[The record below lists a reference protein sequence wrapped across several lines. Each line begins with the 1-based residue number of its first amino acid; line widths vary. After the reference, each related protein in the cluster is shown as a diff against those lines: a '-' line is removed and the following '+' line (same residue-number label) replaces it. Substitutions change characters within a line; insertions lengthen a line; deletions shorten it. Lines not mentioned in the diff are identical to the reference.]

1 MKLLSEMYKKSQED
15 REEIAMNG
23 PAAPK
28 DPEKKRPYFYILK
41 DKEIFGAKQEDGSGI
56 HFIYESDGRLI
67 NSAQIVGK
75 IQDEEELRLLE
86 SVEGFGKLV
95 HSIGV
100 SVEMDHTNEEV
111 EFVFQMYGK
120 KDLYGG
126 GTNLKCKLTGD
137 GMERQIYLSDYTW
150 TEDDYIPGQIKF
162 IMRTPEKLGKASV
175 RFYLNDPYTAP
186 EEEKEESVDTNS
198 EAYCSMIERSLMN
211 LGNTYRIRKTIEKAR
226 AGKTVTIAY
235 IGGSI
240 TQGAGATPIN
250 TECYAYKSYQLF
262 KRRFALKDNVKFIKA
277 GVGGTPSELGM
288 IRFNRDVLRDGEK
301 PDLIVVEFAVN
312 DEGDETKGDCYESLV
327 RKILNLDWKPAVVLL
342 FSVFANDWNLQ
353 ERLSLVGQLYD
364 LPMVSI
370 RDAVVT
376 QFTKKANK
384 GRVLTKNQF
393 FYDMFHPGN
402 IGHTIM
408 ADCLQYLFE
417 RCDSSEHARLDA
429 FESGLTEEQMLA
441 QRLQMPPAIGNSFE
455 KVMLMDKRDVYEG
468 ADIDEGGF
476 CATDDQLQSVE
487 MDESLHLIPEFPYNW
502 MYDGTKPERAYF
514 TLHINCKALVL
525 IFKDSGEVDVGKAEI
540 YVDGEHRL
548 TADPHIN
555 NWLHCNAMIVL
566 NETKCVNHTVRIE
579 IAQEDRDKKFTILG
593 FGYVL

>member
-1 MKLLSEMYKKSQED
+1 
-15 REEIAMNG
+15 MNG

-41 DKEIFGAKQEDGSGI
+41 DKEIFGAKQPDGSAI

-67 NSAQIVGK
+67 NSAQIVGN
-75 IQDEEELRLLE
+75 ITDEEELRLLE
-86 SVEGFGKLV
+86 SVEGFGRLV

-100 SVEMDHTNEEV
+100 SVETDNPKEEI
-111 EFVFQMYGK
+111 EFVFQMYGRK
-120 KDLYGG
+120 NLYGG
-126 GTNLKCKLTGD
+126 GTNLRCKLTGD
-137 GMERQIYLSDYTW
+137 GMEHRIYLSDYTW

-162 IMRTPEKLGKASV
+162 IMSTPEKLGKASV
-175 RFYLNDPYTAP
+175 RLYLNDGYMAP
-186 EEEKEESVDTNS
+186 EEVEEAEVDTKS
-198 EAYCSMIERSLMN
+198 ENYCAMIAKSLMN
-211 LGNTYRIRKTIEKAR
+211 LGNTYRIRKAIEKAK
-226 AGKTVTIAY
+226 AGKSVTVAY

-262 KRRFALKDNVKFIKA
+262 QNRFASGNNVKFIKA

-288 IRFNRDVLRDGEK
+288 LRFDRDVLRDGEK
-301 PDLIVVEFAVN
+301 PDIVIVEFAVN

-327 RKILNLDWKPAVVLL
+327 RKILKLDWNPEVVLL

-353 ERLSLVGQLYD
+353 ERLRPVGDLYD

-370 RDAVVT
+370 RDAVVE
-376 QFTKKANK
+376 QFTRKE

-393 FYDMFHPGN
+393 FYDMFHPSN

-417 RCDSSEHARLDA
+417 RCELREHARLDA
-429 FESGLTEEQMLA
+429 FENGLTEEGMLL
-441 QRLQMPPAIGNSFE
+441 QRLKLEPVIGGSFE
-455 KVMLMDKRDVYEG
+455 NVRLMDKKDVYEG
-468 ADIDEGGF
+468 AVIETGDF
-476 CATDDQLQSVE
+476 TATDQELQSVE
-487 MDESLHLIPEFPYNW
+487 MDNALNLTPEFPYNW
-502 MYDGTKPERAYF
+502 MYDGTKTDAEAF
-514 TLHINCKALVL
+514 TLRMNCKALVL
-525 IFKDSGEVDVGKAEI
+525 IFKDSGEVDVGKAEVF
-540 YVDGEHRL
+540 VDGAHVL

-555 NWLHCNAMIVL
+555 NWQHCNAAIL
-566 NETKCVNHTVRIE
+566 FNNENSEEHTVKIE
-579 IAQEDRDKKFTILG
+579 IAKEDIDKKFTILG

>member
-1 MKLLSEMYKKSQED
+1 
-15 REEIAMNG
+15 MNG

-41 DKEIFGAKQEDGSGI
+41 DKEIFGAKQPDGSAI

-67 NSAQIVGK
+67 NSAQIVGN
-75 IQDEEELRLLE
+75 ITDEEELRLLE
-86 SVEGFGKLV
+86 SVEGFGRLV

-100 SVEMDHTNEEV
+100 SVETDNPKEEI
-111 EFVFQMYGK
+111 EFVFQMYGRK
-120 KDLYGG
+120 NLYGG
-126 GTNLKCKLTGD
+126 GTNLRCKLTGD
-137 GMERQIYLSDYTW
+137 GMEHRIYLSDYTW

-162 IMRTPEKLGKASV
+162 IMSTPEKLGKASV
-175 RFYLNDPYTAP
+175 RLYLNDGYMAP
-186 EEEKEESVDTNS
+186 EEVEEAEVDTKS
-198 EAYCSMIERSLMN
+198 ENYCAMIAKSLMN
-211 LGNTYRIRKTIEKAR
+211 LGNTYRIRKAIEKAK
-226 AGKTVTIAY
+226 AGKSVTVAY

-262 KRRFALKDNVKFIKA
+262 QNRFASGNNVKFIKA

-288 IRFNRDVLRDGEK
+288 LRFDRDVLRDGEK
-301 PDLIVVEFAVN
+301 PDIVIVEFAVN

-327 RKILNLDWKPAVVLL
+327 RKILKLDWNPEVVLL

-353 ERLSLVGQLYD
+353 ERLRPVGDLYD

-370 RDAVVT
+370 RDAVVE
-376 QFTKKANK
+376 QFTKKE

-393 FYDMFHPGN
+393 FYDMFHPSN

-417 RCDSSEHARLDA
+417 RCELREHARLDA
-429 FESGLTEEQMLA
+429 FENGLTEEGMLL
-441 QRLQMPPAIGNSFE
+441 QRLKLEPVIGGSFE
-455 KVMLMDKRDVYEG
+455 NVRLMDKKDVYEG
-468 ADIDEGGF
+468 AVIETGDF
-476 CATDDQLQSVE
+476 TATDQELQSVE
-487 MDESLHLIPEFPYNW
+487 MDDALNLTPEFPYNW
-502 MYDGTKPERAYF
+502 MYDGTKTDAEAF
-514 TLHINCKALVL
+514 TLRMNCKALVL
-525 IFKDSGEVDVGKAEI
+525 IFKDSGEVDVGKAEVF
-540 YVDGEHRL
+540 VDGAHVL

-555 NWLHCNAMIVL
+555 NWQHCNAAIL
-566 NETKCVNHTVRIE
+566 FNNENSEEHTVKIE
-579 IAQEDRDKKFTILG
+579 IAKEDIDKKFTILG

>member
-1 MKLLSEMYKKSQED
+1 
-15 REEIAMNG
+15 MNG

-41 DKEIFGAKQEDGSGI
+41 DKEIFGAKQPDGSAI

-67 NSAQIVGK
+67 NSAQIVGN
-75 IQDEEELRLLE
+75 ITDEEELRLLE
-86 SVEGFGKLV
+86 SVEGFGRLV

-100 SVEMDHTNEEV
+100 SVETDNPKEEI
-111 EFVFQMYGK
+111 EFVFQMYGRK
-120 KDLYGG
+120 NLYGG
-126 GTNLKCKLTGD
+126 GTNLRCKLTGD
-137 GMERQIYLSDYTW
+137 GMEHRIYLSDYTW

-162 IMRTPEKLGKASV
+162 IMSTPEKLGKASV
-175 RFYLNDPYTAP
+175 RLYLNDGYMAP
-186 EEEKEESVDTNS
+186 EEVEEAEVDTKS
-198 EAYCSMIERSLMN
+198 ENYCAMIAKSLMN
-211 LGNTYRIRKTIEKAR
+211 LGNTYRIRKAIEKAK
-226 AGKTVTIAY
+226 AGKSVTVAY

-262 KRRFALKDNVKFIKA
+262 QNRFASGNNVKFIKA

-288 IRFNRDVLRDGEK
+288 LRFDRDVLRDGEK
-301 PDLIVVEFAVN
+301 PDIVIVEFAVN

-327 RKILNLDWKPAVVLL
+327 RKILKLDWNPEVVLL

-353 ERLSLVGQLYD
+353 ERLRPVGDLYD

-370 RDAVVT
+370 RDAVVE
-376 QFTKKANK
+376 QFTRKE

-393 FYDMFHPGN
+393 FYDMFHPSN

-417 RCDSSEHARLDA
+417 RCELREHARLDA
-429 FESGLTEEQMLA
+429 FENGLTEEGMLL
-441 QRLQMPPAIGNSFE
+441 QRLKLEPVIGGSFE
-455 KVMLMDKRDVYEG
+455 NVRLMDKKDVYEG
-468 ADIDEGGF
+468 AVIETGDF
-476 CATDDQLQSVE
+476 TATDQELQSVE
-487 MDESLHLIPEFPYNW
+487 MDDALNLTPEFPYNW
-502 MYDGTKPERAYF
+502 MYDGTKTDAEAFMLRM
-514 TLHINCKALVL
+514 NCKALVL
-525 IFKDSGEVDVGKAEI
+525 IFKDSGEVDVGKAEVF
-540 YVDGEHRL
+540 VDGAHVL

-555 NWLHCNAMIVL
+555 NWQHCNAAIL
-566 NETKCVNHTVRIE
+566 FNNEKSEEHTVKIE
-579 IAQEDRDKKFTILG
+579 IAKEDIDKKFTILG

>member
-1 MKLLSEMYKKSQED
+1 
-15 REEIAMNG
+15 MNG

-41 DKEIFGAKQEDGSGI
+41 DKEIFGAKQPDGSAI

-67 NSAQIVGK
+67 NSAQIVGN
-75 IQDEEELRLLE
+75 ITDEEELRLLE
-86 SVEGFGKLV
+86 SVEGFGRLV

-100 SVEMDHTNEEV
+100 SVETDNSKEEI
-111 EFVFQMYGK
+111 EFVFQMYGRK
-120 KDLYGG
+120 NLYGG
-126 GTNLKCKLTGD
+126 GTNLRCKLTGD
-137 GMERQIYLSDYTW
+137 GMEHRIYLSDYTW

-162 IMRTPEKLGKASV
+162 IMSTPEKLGKASV
-175 RFYLNDPYTAP
+175 RLYLNDGYMAP
-186 EEEKEESVDTNS
+186 EEVEEAEVDTKS
-198 EAYCSMIERSLMN
+198 ENYCAMIAKSLMN
-211 LGNTYRIRKTIEKAR
+211 LGNTYRIRKAIEKAK
-226 AGKTVTIAY
+226 AGKSVTVAY

-262 KRRFALKDNVKFIKA
+262 QNRFASGNNVKFIKA

-288 IRFNRDVLRDGEK
+288 LRFDRDVLRDGEK
-301 PDLIVVEFAVN
+301 PDIVIVEFAVN

-327 RKILNLDWKPAVVLL
+327 RKILKLDWNPEVVLL

-353 ERLSLVGQLYD
+353 ERLRPVGDLYD

-370 RDAVVT
+370 RDAVVE
-376 QFTKKANK
+376 QFTKKE

-393 FYDMFHPGN
+393 FYDMFHPSN

-417 RCDSSEHARLDA
+417 RCELREHARLDA
-429 FESGLTEEQMLA
+429 FENGLTEEGMLL
-441 QRLQMPPAIGNSFE
+441 QRLKLEPVIGGSFE
-455 KVMLMDKRDVYEG
+455 NVRLMDKKDVYEG
-468 ADIDEGGF
+468 AVIETGDF
-476 CATDDQLQSVE
+476 TATDQELQSVE
-487 MDESLHLIPEFPYNW
+487 MDDALNLTPEFPYNW
-502 MYDGTKPERAYF
+502 MYDGTKTDAEAF
-514 TLHINCKALVL
+514 TLRMNCKALVL
-525 IFKDSGEVDVGKAEI
+525 IFKDSGEVDVGKAEVF
-540 YVDGEHRL
+540 VDGAHVL

-555 NWLHCNAMIVL
+555 NWQHCNAAIL
-566 NETKCVNHTVRIE
+566 FNNENSEEHTVKIE
-579 IAQEDRDKKFTILG
+579 IAKEDIDKKFTILG

>member
-1 MKLLSEMYKKSQED
+1 
-15 REEIAMNG
+15 MNG

-41 DKEIFGAKQEDGSGI
+41 DKEIFGAKQPDGSAI

-67 NSAQIVGK
+67 NSAQIVGN
-75 IQDEEELRLLE
+75 ITDEEELRLLE
-86 SVEGFGKLV
+86 SVEGFGQLV

-100 SVEMDHTNEEV
+100 SVETDNPKEEV
-111 EFVFQMYGK
+111 EFIFQMYGR

-126 GTNLKCKLTGD
+126 GTNLRCKLTGD
-137 GMERQIYLSDYTW
+137 GMERRVYLSDYTW

-162 IMRTPEKLGKASV
+162 IMSTPEKLGKASV
-175 RFYLNDPYTAP
+175 RLYLNDGYMAP
-186 EEEKEESVDTNS
+186 EEVEEAEVDTKS
-198 EAYCSMIERSLMN
+198 ENYCAMIAKSLMN
-211 LGNTYRIRKTIEKAR
+211 LGNTYRIRKAIEKAK
-226 AGKTVTIAY
+226 AGKSVTVAY

-262 KRRFALKDNVKFIKA
+262 QNRFASGNNVKFIKA

-288 IRFNRDVLRDGEK
+288 LRFDRDVLRDGEK
-301 PDLIVVEFAVN
+301 PDIVIVEFAVN

-327 RKILNLDWKPAVVLL
+327 RKILKLDWNPEVVLL

-353 ERLSLVGQLYD
+353 ERLRPVGDLYD

-370 RDAVVT
+370 RDAVVE
-376 QFTKKANK
+376 QFTRKE

-393 FYDMFHPGN
+393 FYDMFHPSN

-417 RCDSSEHARLDA
+417 RCELREHARLDA
-429 FESGLTEEQMLA
+429 FENGLTEEGMLL
-441 QRLQMPPAIGNSFE
+441 QRLKLEPVIGGSFE
-455 KVMLMDKRDVYEG
+455 NVRLMDKKDVYEG
-468 ADIDEGGF
+468 AVIETGDF
-476 CATDDQLQSVE
+476 TATDQELQSVE
-487 MDESLHLIPEFPYNW
+487 MDDALNLTPEFPYNW
-502 MYDGTKPERAYF
+502 MYDGTKTDAEAF
-514 TLHINCKALVL
+514 TLRMNCKALVL
-525 IFKDSGEVDVGKAEI
+525 IFKDSGEVDVGKAEVF
-540 YVDGEHRL
+540 VDGAHVL

-555 NWLHCNAMIVL
+555 NWQHCNAAIL
-566 NETKCVNHTVRIE
+566 FNNENSEEHTVKIE
-579 IAQEDRDKKFTILG
+579 IAKEDIDKKFTILG

>member
-1 MKLLSEMYKKSQED
+1 
-15 REEIAMNG
+15 MNG

-41 DKEIFGAKQEDGSGI
+41 DKEIFGAKQPDGSAI

-67 NSAQIVGK
+67 NSAQIVGN
-75 IQDEEELRLLE
+75 ITDGEELRLLE

-100 SVEMDHTNEEV
+100 SVETDNPKEEI
-111 EFVFQMYGK
+111 EFVFQMYGR

-126 GTNLKCKLTGD
+126 GTNLRCKLTGD
-137 GMERQIYLSDYTW
+137 GMEHRIYLSDYTW

-162 IMRTPEKLGKASV
+162 IMSTPEKLGKASV
-175 RFYLNDPYTAP
+175 RLYLNDGYMAP
-186 EEEKEESVDTNS
+186 EEVEEAEVDTKS
-198 EAYCSMIERSLMN
+198 ENYCAMIAKSLMN
-211 LGNTYRIRKTIEKAR
+211 LGNTYRIRKAIEKAK
-226 AGKTVTIAY
+226 AGKDVTVAY

-262 KRRFALKDNVKFIKA
+262 QNRFASGNNVKFIKA

-288 IRFNRDVLRDGEK
+288 LRFDRDVLRDGEK
-301 PDLIVVEFAVN
+301 PDIVIVEFAVN

-327 RKILNLDWKPAVVLL
+327 RKILKLDWNPEVVLL

-353 ERLSLVGQLYD
+353 ERLRPVGDLYD

-370 RDAVVT
+370 RDAVVE
-376 QFTKKANK
+376 QFTRKE

-393 FYDMFHPGN
+393 FYDMFHPSN

-417 RCDSSEHARLDA
+417 RCELREHARLDA
-429 FESGLTEEQMLA
+429 FENGLTEEGMLL
-441 QRLQMPPAIGNSFE
+441 QRLKLEPVIGGSFE
-455 KVMLMDKRDVYEG
+455 NVRLMDKKDVYEG
-468 ADIDEGGF
+468 AVIETGDF
-476 CATDDQLQSVE
+476 TATDQELQSVE
-487 MDESLHLIPEFPYNW
+487 MDDALNLTPEFPYNW
-502 MYDGTKPERAYF
+502 MYDGTKTDAEAF
-514 TLHINCKALVL
+514 TLRMNCKALVL
-525 IFKDSGEVDVGKAEI
+525 IFKDSGEVDVGKAEVF
-540 YVDGEHRL
+540 VDGAHVL

-555 NWLHCNAMIVL
+555 NWQHCNAAIL
-566 NETKCVNHTVRIE
+566 FNNEKSEEHTVKIE
-579 IAQEDRDKKFTILG
+579 IAKEDIDKKFTILG

>member
-1 MKLLSEMYKKSQED
+1 
-15 REEIAMNG
+15 MNG

-41 DKEIFGAKQEDGSGI
+41 DKEIFGAKQPDGSAI

-67 NSAQIVGK
+67 NSAQIVGN
-75 IQDEEELRLLE
+75 ITDEEELRLLE
-86 SVEGFGKLV
+86 SVEGFGRLV

-100 SVEMDHTNEEV
+100 SVETDNPKEEI
-111 EFVFQMYGK
+111 EFVFQMYGR

-126 GTNLKCKLTGD
+126 GTNLRCKLTGD
-137 GMERQIYLSDYTW
+137 GMEHRIYLSDYTW

-162 IMRTPEKLGKASV
+162 IMSTPEKLGKASV
-175 RFYLNDPYTAP
+175 RLYLNDGYMAP
-186 EEEKEESVDTNS
+186 EEVEEAEVDTKS
-198 EAYCSMIERSLMN
+198 ENYCAMIAKSLMN
-211 LGNTYRIRKTIEKAR
+211 LGNTYRIRKAIEKAK
-226 AGKTVTIAY
+226 AGKSVTVAY

-262 KRRFALKDNVKFIKA
+262 QNRFASGNNVKFIKA

-288 IRFNRDVLRDGEK
+288 LRFDRDVLRDGEK
-301 PDLIVVEFAVN
+301 PDIVIVEFAVN

-327 RKILNLDWKPAVVLL
+327 RKILKLDWNPEVVLL

-353 ERLSLVGQLYD
+353 ERLRPVGDLYD

-370 RDAVVT
+370 RDAVVE
-376 QFTKKANK
+376 QFTRKE

-393 FYDMFHPGN
+393 FYDMFHPSN

-417 RCDSSEHARLDA
+417 RCELREHARLDA
-429 FESGLTEEQMLA
+429 FENGLTEEGMLL
-441 QRLQMPPAIGNSFE
+441 QRLKLEPVIGGSFE
-455 KVMLMDKRDVYEG
+455 NVRLMDKKDVYEG
-468 ADIDEGGF
+468 AVIETGDF
-476 CATDDQLQSVE
+476 TATDQELQSVE
-487 MDESLHLIPEFPYNW
+487 MDDALNLTPEFPYNW
-502 MYDGTKPERAYF
+502 MYDGTKTDAEAF
-514 TLHINCKALVL
+514 TLRMNCKALVL
-525 IFKDSGEVDVGKAEI
+525 IFKDSGEVDVGKAEVF
-540 YVDGEHRL
+540 VDGAHVL

-555 NWLHCNAMIVL
+555 NWQHCNAAIL
-566 NETKCVNHTVRIE
+566 FNNENSEEHTVKIE
-579 IAQEDRDKKFTILG
+579 IAKEEIDKKFTILG

>member
-1 MKLLSEMYKKSQED
+1 
-15 REEIAMNG
+15 MNG

-41 DKEIFGAKQEDGSGI
+41 DKEIFGAKQPDGSAI

-67 NSAQIVGK
+67 NSAQIVGN
-75 IQDEEELRLLE
+75 ITDGEELRLLE

-100 SVEMDHTNEEV
+100 SVETDNPKEEI
-111 EFVFQMYGK
+111 EFVFQMYGR

-126 GTNLKCKLTGD
+126 GTNLRCKLTGD
-137 GMERQIYLSDYTW
+137 GMEHRIYLSDYTW

-162 IMRTPEKLGKASV
+162 IMSTPEKLGKASV
-175 RFYLNDPYTAP
+175 RLYLNDGYMAP
-186 EEEKEESVDTNS
+186 EEVEEAEVDTKS
-198 EAYCSMIERSLMN
+198 ENYCAMIAKSLMN
-211 LGNTYRIRKTIEKAR
+211 LGNTYRIRKAIEKAK
-226 AGKTVTIAY
+226 AGKSVTVAY

-262 KRRFALKDNVKFIKA
+262 QNRFASGNNVKFIKA

-288 IRFNRDVLRDGEK
+288 LRFDRDVLRDGEK
-301 PDLIVVEFAVN
+301 PDIVIVEFAVN

-327 RKILNLDWKPAVVLL
+327 RKILKLDWNPEVVLL

-353 ERLSLVGQLYD
+353 ERLRPVGDLYD

-370 RDAVVT
+370 RDAVVE
-376 QFTKKANK
+376 QFTRKE

-393 FYDMFHPGN
+393 FYDMFHPSN

-417 RCDSSEHARLDA
+417 RCELREHARLDA
-429 FESGLTEEQMLA
+429 FENGLTEEGMLL
-441 QRLQMPPAIGNSFE
+441 QRLKLEPVIGGSFE
-455 KVMLMDKRDVYEG
+455 NVRLMDKKDVYEG
-468 ADIDEGGF
+468 AVIETGDF
-476 CATDDQLQSVE
+476 TATDQELQSVE
-487 MDESLHLIPEFPYNW
+487 MDDALNLTPEFPYNW
-502 MYDGTKPERAYF
+502 MYDGTKTDAEAFMLRM
-514 TLHINCKALVL
+514 NCKALVL
-525 IFKDSGEVDVGKAEI
+525 IFKDSGEVDVGKAEVF
-540 YVDGEHRL
+540 VDGAHVL

-555 NWLHCNAMIVL
+555 NWQHCNAAIL
-566 NETKCVNHTVRIE
+566 FNNENSEEHTVKIE
-579 IAQEDRDKKFTILG
+579 IAKEDIDKKFTILG

>member
-1 MKLLSEMYKKSQED
+1 
-15 REEIAMNG
+15 MNG

-41 DKEIFGAKQEDGSGI
+41 DKEIFGAKQPDGSAI

-67 NSAQIVGK
+67 NSAQIVGN
-75 IQDEEELRLLE
+75 ITDEEELRLLE

-100 SVEMDHTNEEV
+100 SVETDNPKEEV
-111 EFVFQMYGK
+111 EFIFQMYGR

-126 GTNLKCKLTGD
+126 GTNLRCKLTGD
-137 GMERQIYLSDYTW
+137 GMERRVYLSDYTW

-162 IMRTPEKLGKASV
+162 IMSTPEKLGKASV
-175 RFYLNDPYTAP
+175 RLYLNDGYTAP
-186 EEEKEESVDTNS
+186 EEVEETEVDTKS
-198 EAYCSMIERSLMN
+198 ENYCAMIEKSLMN
-211 LGNTYRIRKTIEKAR
+211 LGNTYRIRKAIEKAK
-226 AGKTVTIAY
+226 AGKDVTVAY

-262 KRRFALKDNVKFIKA
+262 QNRFASGNNVKFIKA

-288 IRFNRDVLRDGEK
+288 LRFDRDVLRDGEK
-301 PDLIVVEFAVN
+301 PDIVIVEFAVN

-327 RKILNLDWKPAVVLL
+327 RKILKLDWNPAVVLL

-353 ERLSLVGQLYD
+353 ERLRPVGDLYD

-370 RDAVVT
+370 RDAVVE
-376 QFTKKANK
+376 QFTKKE

-393 FYDMFHPGN
+393 FYDMFHPSN

-417 RCDSSEHARLDA
+417 RCESSEHARLDA
-429 FESGLTEEQMLA
+429 SAETE
-441 QRLQMPPAIGNSFE
+441 
-455 KVMLMDKRDVYEG
+455 
-468 ADIDEGGF
+468 
-476 CATDDQLQSVE
+476 T
-487 MDESLHLIPEFPYNW
+487 
-502 MYDGTKPERAYF
+502 
-514 TLHINCKALVL
+514 
-525 IFKDSGEVDVGKAEI
+525 
-540 YVDGEHRL
+540 
-548 TADPHIN
+548 
-555 NWLHCNAMIVL
+555 
-566 NETKCVNHTVRIE
+566 
-579 IAQEDRDKKFTILG
+579 
-593 FGYVL
+593 

>member
-1 MKLLSEMYKKSQED
+1 
-15 REEIAMNG
+15 MNG

-41 DKEIFGAKQEDGSGI
+41 DKEIFGAKQPDGSAI

-67 NSAQIVGK
+67 NSAQIVGN
-75 IQDEEELRLLE
+75 ITDGEELRLLE

-100 SVEMDHTNEEV
+100 SVETDNPKEEI
-111 EFVFQMYGK
+111 EFVFQMYGR

-126 GTNLKCKLTGD
+126 GTNLRCKLTGD
-137 GMERQIYLSDYTW
+137 GMEHRIYLSDYTW

-162 IMRTPEKLGKASV
+162 IMSTPEKLGKASV
-175 RFYLNDPYTAP
+175 RLYLNDGYMAP
-186 EEEKEESVDTNS
+186 EEVEEAEVDTKS
-198 EAYCSMIERSLMN
+198 ENYCAMIAKSLMN
-211 LGNTYRIRKTIEKAR
+211 LGNTYRIRKAIEKAK
-226 AGKTVTIAY
+226 AGKDVTVAY

-262 KRRFALKDNVKFIKA
+262 QNRFASGNNVKFIKA

-288 IRFNRDVLRDGEK
+288 LRFDRDVLRDGEK
-301 PDLIVVEFAVN
+301 PDIVIVEFAVN

-327 RKILNLDWKPAVVLL
+327 RKILKLDWNPEVILL

-353 ERLSLVGQLYD
+353 ERLRPVGDLYD

-370 RDAVVT
+370 RDAVVE
-376 QFTKKANK
+376 QFTRKE

-393 FYDMFHPGN
+393 FYDMFHPSN

-417 RCDSSEHARLDA
+417 RCELREHARLDA
-429 FESGLTEEQMLA
+429 FENGLTEEGMLL
-441 QRLQMPPAIGNSFE
+441 QRLKLEPVIGGSFE
-455 KVMLMDKRDVYEG
+455 NVRLMDKKDVYEG
-468 ADIDEGGF
+468 AVIETGDF
-476 CATDDQLQSVE
+476 TATDQELQSVE
-487 MDESLHLIPEFPYNW
+487 MDDALNLTPEFPYNW
-502 MYDGTKPERAYF
+502 MYDGTKTDAEAF
-514 TLHINCKALVL
+514 TLRMNCKALVL
-525 IFKDSGEVDVGKAEI
+525 IFKDSGEVDVGKAEVF
-540 YVDGEHRL
+540 VDGAHVL

-555 NWLHCNAMIVL
+555 NWQHCNAAIL
-566 NETKCVNHTVRIE
+566 FNNENSEEHTVKIE
-579 IAQEDRDKKFTILG
+579 IAKEDIDKKFTILG

>member
-1 MKLLSEMYKKSQED
+1 
-15 REEIAMNG
+15 MNG

-41 DKEIFGAKQEDGSGI
+41 DKEIFGAKQPDGSAI

-67 NSAQIVGK
+67 NSAQIVGN
-75 IQDEEELRLLE
+75 ITDEEELRLLE
-86 SVEGFGKLV
+86 SVEGFGRLV

-100 SVEMDHTNEEV
+100 SVETDNPKEEI
-111 EFVFQMYGK
+111 EFVFQMYGRK
-120 KDLYGG
+120 NLYGG
-126 GTNLKCKLTGD
+126 GTNLRCKLTGD
-137 GMERQIYLSDYTW
+137 GMEHRIYLSDYTW

-162 IMRTPEKLGKASV
+162 IMSTPEKLGKASV
-175 RFYLNDPYTAP
+175 RLYLNDGYMAP
-186 EEEKEESVDTNS
+186 EEVEEAEVDTKS
-198 EAYCSMIERSLMN
+198 ENYCAMIAKSLMN
-211 LGNTYRIRKTIEKAR
+211 LGNTYRIRKAIEKAK
-226 AGKTVTIAY
+226 AGKDVTVAY

-262 KRRFALKDNVKFIKA
+262 QNRFASGNNVKFIKA

-288 IRFNRDVLRDGEK
+288 LRFDRDVLRDGEK
-301 PDLIVVEFAVN
+301 PDIVIVEFAVN

-327 RKILNLDWKPAVVLL
+327 RKILKLDWNPEVVLL

-353 ERLSLVGQLYD
+353 ERLRPVGDLYD

-370 RDAVVT
+370 RDAVVE
-376 QFTKKANK
+376 QFTRKE

-393 FYDMFHPGN
+393 FYDMFHPSN

-417 RCDSSEHARLDA
+417 RCELREHARLDA
-429 FESGLTEEQMLA
+429 FENGLTEEGMLL
-441 QRLQMPPAIGNSFE
+441 QRLKLEPVIGGSFE
-455 KVMLMDKRDVYEG
+455 NVRLMDKKDVYEG
-468 ADIDEGGF
+468 AVIETGDF
-476 CATDDQLQSVE
+476 TATDQELQSVE
-487 MDESLHLIPEFPYNW
+487 MDDALNLTPEFPYNW
-502 MYDGTKPERAYF
+502 MYDGTKTDAEAF
-514 TLHINCKALVL
+514 TLRMNCKALVL
-525 IFKDSGEVDVGKAEI
+525 IFKDSGEVDVGKAEVF
-540 YVDGEHRL
+540 VDGVHVL

-555 NWLHCNAMIVL
+555 NWQHCNAAIL
-566 NETKCVNHTVRIE
+566 FNNENSEEHTVKIE
-579 IAQEDRDKKFTILG
+579 IAKEDIDKKFTILG

>member
-1 MKLLSEMYKKSQED
+1 
-15 REEIAMNG
+15 MNG

-41 DKEIFGAKQEDGSGI
+41 DKEIFGAKQPDGSAI

-67 NSAQIVGK
+67 NSAQIVGN
-75 IQDEEELRLLE
+75 ITDEEELRLLE
-86 SVEGFGKLV
+86 SVEGFGRLV

-100 SVEMDHTNEEV
+100 SVETDNPKEEI
-111 EFVFQMYGK
+111 EFVFQMYGRK
-120 KDLYGG
+120 NLYGG
-126 GTNLKCKLTGD
+126 GTNLRCKLTGD
-137 GMERQIYLSDYTW
+137 GMEHRIYLSDYTW

-162 IMRTPEKLGKASV
+162 IMSTPEKLGKASV
-175 RFYLNDPYTAP
+175 RLYLNDGYMAP
-186 EEEKEESVDTNS
+186 EEVEEAEVDTKS
-198 EAYCSMIERSLMN
+198 ENYCAMIAKSLMN
-211 LGNTYRIRKTIEKAR
+211 LGNTYRIRKAIEKAK
-226 AGKTVTIAY
+226 AGKSVTVAY

-262 KRRFALKDNVKFIKA
+262 QNRFASGNNVKFIKA

-288 IRFNRDVLRDGEK
+288 LRFDRDVLRDGEK
-301 PDLIVVEFAVN
+301 PDIVIVEFAVN

-327 RKILNLDWKPAVVLL
+327 RKILKLDWNPEVVLL

-353 ERLSLVGQLYD
+353 ERLRPVGDLYD

-370 RDAVVT
+370 RDAVVE
-376 QFTKKANK
+376 QFTRKE

-393 FYDMFHPGN
+393 FYDMFHPSN

-417 RCDSSEHARLDA
+417 RCELREHARLDA
-429 FESGLTEEQMLA
+429 FENGLTEEGMLL
-441 QRLQMPPAIGNSFE
+441 QRLKLEPVIGGSFE
-455 KVMLMDKRDVYEG
+455 NVRLMDKKDVYEG
-468 ADIDEGGF
+468 ALIETGDF
-476 CATDDQLQSVE
+476 TATDQELQSVE
-487 MDESLHLIPEFPYNW
+487 MDDALNLTPEFPYNW
-502 MYDGTKPERAYF
+502 MYDGTKTDAEAF
-514 TLHINCKALVL
+514 TLRMNCKALVL
-525 IFKDSGEVDVGKAEI
+525 IFKDSGEVDVGKAEVF
-540 YVDGEHRL
+540 VDGAHVL

-555 NWLHCNAMIVL
+555 NWQHCNAAIL
-566 NETKCVNHTVRIE
+566 FNNENSEEHTVKIE
-579 IAQEDRDKKFTILG
+579 IAKEDIDKKFTILG

>member
-1 MKLLSEMYKKSQED
+1 
-15 REEIAMNG
+15 MNG

-41 DKEIFGAKQEDGSGI
+41 DKEIFGAKQPDGSAI

-67 NSAQIVGK
+67 NSAQIVGN
-75 IQDEEELRLLE
+75 ITDEEELRLLE
-86 SVEGFGKLV
+86 SVEGFGRLV

-100 SVEMDHTNEEV
+100 SVETDNPKEEI
-111 EFVFQMYGK
+111 EFVFQMYGRK
-120 KDLYGG
+120 NLYGG
-126 GTNLKCKLTGD
+126 GTNLRCKLTGD
-137 GMERQIYLSDYTW
+137 GMEHRIYLSDYTW

-162 IMRTPEKLGKASV
+162 IMSTPEKLGKASV
-175 RFYLNDPYTAP
+175 RLYLNDGYMAP
-186 EEEKEESVDTNS
+186 EEVEEAEIDTKS
-198 EAYCSMIERSLMN
+198 ENYCAMIAKSLMN
-211 LGNTYRIRKTIEKAR
+211 LGNTYRIRKAIEKAK
-226 AGKTVTIAY
+226 AGKSVTVAY

-262 KRRFALKDNVKFIKA
+262 QNRFASGNNVKFIKA

-288 IRFNRDVLRDGEK
+288 LRFDRDVLRDGEK
-301 PDLIVVEFAVN
+301 PDIVIVEFAVN

-327 RKILNLDWKPAVVLL
+327 RKILKLDWNPEVVLL

-353 ERLSLVGQLYD
+353 ERLRPVGDLYD

-370 RDAVVT
+370 RDAVVE
-376 QFTKKANK
+376 QFTRKE

-393 FYDMFHPGN
+393 FYDMFHPSN

-417 RCDSSEHARLDA
+417 RCELREHARLDA
-429 FESGLTEEQMLA
+429 FENGLTEEGMLL
-441 QRLQMPPAIGNSFE
+441 QRLKLEPVIGGSFE
-455 KVMLMDKRDVYEG
+455 NVRLMDKKDVYEG
-468 ADIDEGGF
+468 AVIETGDF
-476 CATDDQLQSVE
+476 TATDQELQSVE
-487 MDESLHLIPEFPYNW
+487 MDDALNLTPEFPYNW
-502 MYDGTKPERAYF
+502 MYDGTKTDAEAF
-514 TLHINCKALVL
+514 TLRMNCKALVL
-525 IFKDSGEVDVGKAEI
+525 IFKDSGEVDVGKAEVF
-540 YVDGEHRL
+540 VDGAHVL

-555 NWLHCNAMIVL
+555 NWQHCNAAIL
-566 NETKCVNHTVRIE
+566 FNNENSEEHTVKIE
-579 IAQEDRDKKFTILG
+579 IAKEDIDKKFTILG

>member
-1 MKLLSEMYKKSQED
+1 
-15 REEIAMNG
+15 MNG

-41 DKEIFGAKQEDGSGI
+41 DKEIFGAKQPDGSAI

-67 NSAQIVGK
+67 NSAQIVGN
-75 IQDEEELRLLE
+75 ITDEEELRLLE
-86 SVEGFGKLV
+86 SVEGFGRLV

-100 SVEMDHTNEEV
+100 SVETDNPKEEI
-111 EFVFQMYGK
+111 EFVFQMYGRK
-120 KDLYGG
+120 NLYGG
-126 GTNLKCKLTGD
+126 GTNLRCKLTGD
-137 GMERQIYLSDYTW
+137 GMEHRIYLSDYTW

-162 IMRTPEKLGKASV
+162 IMSTPEKLGKASV
-175 RFYLNDPYTAP
+175 RLYLNDGYMAP
-186 EEEKEESVDTNS
+186 EEVEEAEVDTKS
-198 EAYCSMIERSLMN
+198 ENYCAMIAKSLMN
-211 LGNTYRIRKTIEKAR
+211 LGNTYRIRKAIEKAK
-226 AGKTVTIAY
+226 AGKSVTVAY

-262 KRRFALKDNVKFIKA
+262 QNRFASGNNVKFIKA

-288 IRFNRDVLRDGEK
+288 LRFDRDVLRDGEK
-301 PDLIVVEFAVN
+301 PDIVIVEFAVN

-327 RKILNLDWKPAVVLL
+327 RKILKLDWNPEVVLL

-353 ERLSLVGQLYD
+353 ERLRPVGDLYD

-370 RDAVVT
+370 RDAVVE
-376 QFTKKANK
+376 QFTRRE

-393 FYDMFHPGN
+393 FYDMFHPSN

-417 RCDSSEHARLDA
+417 RCELREHARLDA
-429 FESGLTEEQMLA
+429 FENGLTEEGMLL
-441 QRLQMPPAIGNSFE
+441 QRLKLEPVIGGSFE
-455 KVMLMDKRDVYEG
+455 NVRLMDKKDVYEG
-468 ADIDEGGF
+468 AVIETGDF
-476 CATDDQLQSVE
+476 TATDQELQSVE
-487 MDESLHLIPEFPYNW
+487 MDDALTLTPEFPYNW
-502 MYDGTKPERAYF
+502 MYDGTKTDVKAF
-514 TLHINCKALVL
+514 TLRMNCKALVL
-525 IFKDSGEVDVGKAEI
+525 IFKDSGEVDVGKAEVF
-540 YVDGEHRL
+540 VDGAHVL

-555 NWLHCNAMIVL
+555 NWQHCNAAIL
-566 NETKCVNHTVRIE
+566 FNNENSEEHTVKIE
-579 IAQEDRDKKFTILG
+579 IAKEEIDKKFTILG

>member
-1 MKLLSEMYKKSQED
+1 
-15 REEIAMNG
+15 MNG

-41 DKEIFGAKQEDGSGI
+41 DKEIFGAKQPDGSAI

-67 NSAQIVGK
+67 NSAQIVGN
-75 IQDEEELRLLE
+75 ITDEEELRLLE
-86 SVEGFGKLV
+86 SVEGFGRLV

-100 SVEMDHTNEEV
+100 SVETDNPKEEI
-111 EFVFQMYGK
+111 EFVFQMYGRK
-120 KDLYGG
+120 NLYGG
-126 GTNLKCKLTGD
+126 GTNLRCKLTGD
-137 GMERQIYLSDYTW
+137 GMEHRIYLSDYTW

-162 IMRTPEKLGKASV
+162 IMSTPEKLGKASV
-175 RFYLNDPYTAP
+175 RLYLNDGYMAP
-186 EEEKEESVDTNS
+186 EEVEEAEVDTKS
-198 EAYCSMIERSLMN
+198 ENYCAMIAKSLMN
-211 LGNTYRIRKTIEKAR
+211 LGNTYRIRKAIEKAK
-226 AGKTVTIAY
+226 AGKSVTVAY

-262 KRRFALKDNVKFIKA
+262 QNRFASGNNVKFIKA

-288 IRFNRDVLRDGEK
+288 LRFDRDVLRDGEK
-301 PDLIVVEFAVN
+301 PDIVIVEFAVN

-327 RKILNLDWKPAVVLL
+327 RKILKLDWNPEVVLL

-353 ERLSLVGQLYD
+353 ERLRPVGDLYD

-370 RDAVVT
+370 RDAVVE
-376 QFTKKANK
+376 QFTRKE

-393 FYDMFHPGN
+393 FYDMFHPSN

-417 RCDSSEHARLDA
+417 RCELREHARLDA
-429 FESGLTEEQMLA
+429 FENGLTEEGMLL
-441 QRLQMPPAIGNSFE
+441 QRLKLEPVIGGSFE
-455 KVMLMDKRDVYEG
+455 NVRLMDKKDVYEG
-468 ADIDEGGF
+468 AVIETGDF
-476 CATDDQLQSVE
+476 TATDQELQSVE
-487 MDESLHLIPEFPYNW
+487 MDDALNLTPEFPYNW
-502 MYDGTKPERAYF
+502 MYDGTKTDAEAF
-514 TLHINCKALVL
+514 TLRMNCKALVL
-525 IFKDSGEVDVGKAEI
+525 IFKDSGEVDVGKAEVF
-540 YVDGEHRL
+540 VDGVHVL

-555 NWLHCNAMIVL
+555 NWQHCNAAIL
-566 NETKCVNHTVRIE
+566 FNNENSEEHTVKNE
-579 IAQEDRDKKFTILG
+579 IAKEDIDKKFTILG

>member
-1 MKLLSEMYKKSQED
+1 
-15 REEIAMNG
+15 MNG

-41 DKEIFGAKQEDGSGI
+41 DKEIFGAKQPDGSAI

-67 NSAQIVGK
+67 NSAQIVGN
-75 IQDEEELRLLE
+75 ITDEEELRLLE
-86 SVEGFGKLV
+86 SVEGFGRLV

-100 SVEMDHTNEEV
+100 SVETDNPKEEI
-111 EFVFQMYGK
+111 EFVFQMYGRK
-120 KDLYGG
+120 NLYGG
-126 GTNLKCKLTGD
+126 GTNLRCKLTGD
-137 GMERQIYLSDYTW
+137 GMEHRIYLSDYTW

-162 IMRTPEKLGKASV
+162 IMSTPEKLGKASV
-175 RFYLNDPYTAP
+175 RLYLNDGYMAP
-186 EEEKEESVDTNS
+186 EEVEEAEVDTKS
-198 EAYCSMIERSLMN
+198 ENYCAMIAKSLMN
-211 LGNTYRIRKTIEKAR
+211 LGNTYRIRKAIEKAK
-226 AGKTVTIAY
+226 AGKSVTVIY

-262 KRRFALKDNVKFIKA
+262 QNRFASGNNVKFIKA

-288 IRFNRDVLRDGEK
+288 LRFDRDVLRDGEK
-301 PDLIVVEFAVN
+301 PDIVIVEFAVN

-327 RKILNLDWKPAVVLL
+327 RKILKLDWNPEVVLL

-353 ERLSLVGQLYD
+353 ERLRPVGDLYD

-370 RDAVVT
+370 RDAVVE
-376 QFTKKANK
+376 QFTRKE

-393 FYDMFHPGN
+393 FYDMFHPSN

-417 RCDSSEHARLDA
+417 RCELREHARLDA
-429 FESGLTEEQMLA
+429 FENGLTEEGMLL
-441 QRLQMPPAIGNSFE
+441 QRLKLEPVIGGSFE
-455 KVMLMDKRDVYEG
+455 NVRLMDKKDVYEG
-468 ADIDEGGF
+468 AVIETGDF
-476 CATDDQLQSVE
+476 TATDQELQSVE
-487 MDESLHLIPEFPYNW
+487 MDDALNLTPEFPYNW
-502 MYDGTKPERAYF
+502 MYDGTKTDAEAFMLRM
-514 TLHINCKALVL
+514 NCKALVL
-525 IFKDSGEVDVGKAEI
+525 IFKDSGEVDVGKAEVF
-540 YVDGEHRL
+540 VDGAHVL

-555 NWLHCNAMIVL
+555 NWQHCNAAIL
-566 NETKCVNHTVRIE
+566 FNNEKSEEHTVKIE
-579 IAQEDRDKKFTILG
+579 IAKEDIDKKFTILG

>member
-1 MKLLSEMYKKSQED
+1 
-15 REEIAMNG
+15 MNG

-41 DKEIFGAKQEDGSGI
+41 DKEIFGAKQPDGSAI
-56 HFIYESDGRLI
+56 HFIYGSDGRLI
-67 NSAQIVGK
+67 NSAQIVGN
-75 IQDEEELRLLE
+75 ITDEEELRLLE

-100 SVEMDHTNEEV
+100 SVETDNPKEEI
-111 EFVFQMYGK
+111 EFVFQMYGR

-126 GTNLKCKLTGD
+126 GTNLRCKLTGD
-137 GMERQIYLSDYTW
+137 GMEHRIYLSDYTW

-162 IMRTPEKLGKASV
+162 IMSTPEKLGKASV
-175 RFYLNDPYTAP
+175 RLYLNDGYMAP
-186 EEEKEESVDTNS
+186 EEVEEAEVDTKS
-198 EAYCSMIERSLMN
+198 ENYCAMIAKSLMN
-211 LGNTYRIRKTIEKAR
+211 LGNTYRIRKAIEKAK
-226 AGKTVTIAY
+226 AGKSVTVAY

-262 KRRFALKDNVKFIKA
+262 QNRFASGNNVKFIKA

-288 IRFNRDVLRDGEK
+288 LRFDRDVLRDGEK
-301 PDLIVVEFAVN
+301 PDIVIVEFAVN

-327 RKILNLDWKPAVVLL
+327 RKILKLDWNPEVVLL

-353 ERLSLVGQLYD
+353 ERLRPVGDLYD

-370 RDAVVT
+370 RDAVVE
-376 QFTKKANK
+376 QFTRKE

-393 FYDMFHPGN
+393 FYDMFHPSN

-417 RCDSSEHARLDA
+417 RCELREHARLDA
-429 FESGLTEEQMLA
+429 FENGLTEEGMLL
-441 QRLQMPPAIGNSFE
+441 QRLKLEPVIGGSFE
-455 KVMLMDKRDVYEG
+455 NVRLMDKKDVYEG
-468 ADIDEGGF
+468 AVIETGDF
-476 CATDDQLQSVE
+476 TATDQELQSVE
-487 MDESLHLIPEFPYNW
+487 MDDALNLTPEFPYNW
-502 MYDGTKPERAYF
+502 MYDGTKTDAEAF
-514 TLHINCKALVL
+514 TLRMNCKALVL
-525 IFKDSGEVDVGKAEI
+525 IFKDSGEVDVGKAEVF
-540 YVDGEHRL
+540 VDGAHVL

-555 NWLHCNAMIVL
+555 NWQHCNAAIL
-566 NETKCVNHTVRIE
+566 FNNENSEEHTVKIE
-579 IAQEDRDKKFTILG
+579 IAKEEIDKKFTILG

>member
-1 MKLLSEMYKKSQED
+1 
-15 REEIAMNG
+15 MNG

-41 DKEIFGAKQEDGSGI
+41 DKEIFGAKQPDGSAI

-67 NSAQIVGK
+67 NSAQIVGN
-75 IQDEEELRLLE
+75 ITDGEELRLLE

-100 SVEMDHTNEEV
+100 SVETDNPKEEI
-111 EFVFQMYGK
+111 EFVFQMYGR

-126 GTNLKCKLTGD
+126 GTNLRCKLTGD
-137 GMERQIYLSDYTW
+137 GMEHRIYLSDYTW

-162 IMRTPEKLGKASV
+162 IMSTPEKLGKASV
-175 RFYLNDPYTAP
+175 RLYLNDGYMAP
-186 EEEKEESVDTNS
+186 EEVEEAEVDTKS
-198 EAYCSMIERSLMN
+198 ENYCAMIAKSLMN
-211 LGNTYRIRKTIEKAR
+211 LGNTYRIRKAIEKAK
-226 AGKTVTIAY
+226 AGKDVTVAY

-262 KRRFALKDNVKFIKA
+262 QNRFASGNNVKFIKA

-288 IRFNRDVLRDGEK
+288 LRFDRDVLRDGEK
-301 PDLIVVEFAVN
+301 PDIVIVEFAVN

-327 RKILNLDWKPAVVLL
+327 RKILKLDWNPEVVLL

-353 ERLSLVGQLYD
+353 ERLRPVGDLYD

-370 RDAVVT
+370 RDAVVE
-376 QFTKKANK
+376 QFTRKE

-393 FYDMFHPGN
+393 FYDMFHPSN

-417 RCDSSEHARLDA
+417 RCELREHARLDA
-429 FESGLTEEQMLA
+429 FENGLTEEGMLL
-441 QRLQMPPAIGNSFE
+441 QRLKLEPVIGGSFE
-455 KVMLMDKRDVYEG
+455 NVRLMDKKDVYEG
-468 ADIDEGGF
+468 AVIETGDF
-476 CATDDQLQSVE
+476 TATDQELQSVE
-487 MDESLHLIPEFPYNW
+487 MDDALNLTPEFPYNW
-502 MYDGTKPERAYF
+502 MYDGTKTDAEAF
-514 TLHINCKALVL
+514 TLRMNCKALVL
-525 IFKDSGEVDVGKAEI
+525 IFKDSGEVDVGKAEVF
-540 YVDGEHRL
+540 VDGAYVL

-555 NWLHCNAMIVL
+555 NWQHCNAAIL
-566 NETKCVNHTVRIE
+566 FNNENSEEHTVKIE
-579 IAQEDRDKKFTILG
+579 IAKEDIDKKFTILG

>member
-1 MKLLSEMYKKSQED
+1 
-15 REEIAMNG
+15 MNG

-41 DKEIFGAKQEDGSGI
+41 DKEIFGAKQPDGSAI

-67 NSAQIVGK
+67 NSAQIVGN
-75 IQDEEELRLLE
+75 ITDEEELRLLE

-100 SVEMDHTNEEV
+100 SVETDNPKEEV
-111 EFVFQMYGK
+111 EFIFQMYGR

-126 GTNLKCKLTGD
+126 GTNLRCKLTGD
-137 GMERQIYLSDYTW
+137 GMERRVYLSDYTW

-162 IMRTPEKLGKASV
+162 IMSTPEKLGKASV
-175 RFYLNDPYTAP
+175 RLYLNDGYTAP
-186 EEEKEESVDTNS
+186 EEVEEAEVDTKS
-198 EAYCSMIERSLMN
+198 ENYCAMIEKSLMN
-211 LGNTYRIRKTIEKAR
+211 LGNTYRIRKAIEKAK
-226 AGKTVTIAY
+226 AGKDVTVAY

-262 KRRFALKDNVKFIKA
+262 QNRFASGNNVKFIKA

-288 IRFNRDVLRDGEK
+288 LRFDRDVLRDGEK
-301 PDLIVVEFAVN
+301 PDIVIVEFAVN
-312 DEGDETKGDCYESLV
+312 DEGDETQGDCYESLV
-327 RKILNLDWKPAVVLL
+327 RKILKLDWNPAVVLL

-353 ERLSLVGQLYD
+353 ERLRPVGDLYD

-370 RDAVVT
+370 RDAVVK
-376 QFTKKANK
+376 QFTKKE

-393 FYDMFHPGN
+393 FYDMFHPSN

-417 RCDSSEHARLDA
+417 RCESSEHARLDA
-429 FESGLTEEQMLA
+429 FENGLTEEGMLL
-441 QRLQMPPAIGNSFE
+441 QRLKLEPVIGGSFE
-455 KVMLMDKRDVYEG
+455 NVRLMDKKDAYEG
-468 ADIDEGGF
+468 AVIEAGDF
-476 CATDDQLQSVE
+476 TATDQELQSVE
-487 MDESLHLIPEFPYNW
+487 MDDAFTLTPEFPYNW
-502 MYDGTKPERAYF
+502 MYDGTKTDVKAFALRM
-514 TLHINCKALVL
+514 NCKALVL
-525 IFKDSGEVDVGKAEI
+525 IFKDSGEVDVGKAEVF
-540 YVDGEHRL
+540 VDGAHVL

-555 NWLHCNAMIVL
+555 NWQHCNAAIL
-566 NETKCVNHTVRIE
+566 FNNETSGEHTVKIE
-579 IAQEDRDKKFTILG
+579 IAKEDLDKKFTILG